1 MWFVRPNRYMSE
13 HPSSFYAQ
21 LEPNANSVLE
31 YVVADLRVAV
41 EYLRKVGEWEKVFGS
56 WKELTSQVRT

>member
-1 MWFVRPNRYMSE
+1 MSE